1 MLKRQGLREI
11 MSNKAMPL
19 YILATGGTIEKI
31 YDEFEGSL
39 QNRDTIVKN
48 KILQKLRLP
57 YTDITVKQIMSKDSL
72 FMDDKDREFILNS
85 LKSHEKEKNPI
96 VVLHGTDTMDV
107 TSRYCFEKYPE
118 IQVAVVFTGA
128 MKPLGFD
135 DSDAAQNVIEAIF
148 AARILDPGYYATF
161 HGKLFKIPNLK
172 KNKERGTFQEIEA

>member
-1 MLKRQGLREI
+1 MSNEI
-11 MSNKAMPL
+11 MPL
-19 YILATGGTIEKI
+19 FVLATGGTIEKI

-72 FMDDKDREFILNS
+72 FMDDADRAFILNAIR
-85 LKSHEKEKNPI
+85 SHEGEGHPI
-96 VVLHGTDTMDV
+96 VVLHGTDTMDL
-107 TSRYCFEKYPE
+107 SASFCHREYPE
-118 IQVAVVFTGA
+118 IKVPVVFTGA

-148 AARILDPGYYATF
+148 AARILEPGFFVTF
-161 HGKLFKIPNLK
+161 HGKLFKVPNFR
-172 KNKERGTFQEIEA
+172 KNKLRGTFEEV

>member
-1 MLKRQGLREI
+1 
-11 MSNKAMPL
+11 MSNEIIPL
-19 YILATGGTIEKI
+19 YVLATGGTIEKI

-72 FMDDKDREFILNS
+72 FMDDSDRAFILNS
-85 LKSHEKEKNPI
+85 IKAHEKGRNPI
-96 VVLHGTDTMDV
+96 VVLHGTDTMDL
-107 TSRYCFEKYPE
+107 TSKYCFENHPD
-118 IQVAVVFTGA
+118 ITVPVVFTGA

-148 AARILDPGYYATF
+148 AARIMKPGYYVTF
-161 HGKLFKIPNLK
+161 HGKLFVVPNFR
-172 KNKERGTFQEIEA
+172 KNKQKGTFEEIE